1 MNLQALLGLY
11 QNDIR
16 LKQLAA
22 AISLPSPKIRIQVDN
37 LYGSSLNLLATAVW
51 QMTSSK
57 TETIGNGAN
66 HVFVLN
72 DHEEAAY
79 FHNDIEQLTKALDI
93 CYFPDSFKKTGDYK
107 ELNSSH
113 VMLLSLIHI

>member
-22 AISLPSPKIRIQVDN
+22 AISLPSPKIRLQLDN
-37 LYGSSLNLLATAVW
+37 LYGSSLNFIATAVW

-57 TETIGNGAN
+57 TKRLFLTI
-66 HVFVLN
+66 
-72 DHEEAAY
+72 
-79 FHNDIEQLTKALDI
+79 
-93 CYFPDSFKKTGDYK
+93 
-107 ELNSSH
+107 
-113 VMLLSLIHI
+113 